1 MAFEGNGL
9 VLGEVEEV
17 DFAVCASEKDI
28 GVELIDVDDVGVL
41 VGMELG
47 LELVAPLLLAVLV
60 LEEESVGVAAVE
72 MVFEGLYFVEGGQI
86 SVAKGLGV
94 GVFQGFGQCKDRL
107 LLMHLY
113 RAQSPLQ
120 RA

>member
-1 MAFEGNGL
+1 MAFEGDGL

-17 DFAVCASEKDI
+17 DFAVSAGEEDVC
-28 GVELIDVDDVGVL
+28 VELVDVDDVCVL
-41 VGMELG
+41 VGVELG
-47 LELVAPLLLAVLV
+47 LELVVPLLFAVLV

-72 MVFEGLYFVEGGQI
+72 MVFEGLYFVEGGQV

-113 RAQSPLQ
+113 RAQSPFQ
-120 RA
+120 RT